1 MSNQSVVSFAVAAAL
16 CATPGVCRAAGGL
29 EGVAPATASSASSP
43 ANASSSIDEQL
54 VIFEIEAQYAYIE
67 TQARMSSR
75 IDNFVSVFG
84 GGTHDTETLKT
95 HNVGGR
101 FRILGPK
108 YGVARPFIDVGGVT
122 PPARHI
128 ISGGVY
134 GLPGVTPSTQPT
146 IEYQYDIDAS
156 VGIDVSMP
164 VGPSVLSLRPFV
176 GYAWDSYLAKIVFQ
190 SPLAGGSHSDAEDE
204 QTVGS
209 IQFGG
214 TVAFQPTE
222 SFPIYVFATGGWR
235 DPVQHDNRHFTDQFV
250 NNSLIATGVYNYAGG
265 VFYRAGIGVRF

>member
-1 MSNQSVVSFAVAAAL
+1 MSNRSLVSFAVAAAL
-16 CATPGVCRAAGGL
+16 CAAPGVCRAVGGL
-29 EGVAPATASSASSP
+29 EGAAPTTGSSTSPPASSLLLA
-43 ANASSSIDEQL
+43 DERL
-54 VIFEIEAQYAYIE
+54 VVFEIEAQYAYIE

-75 IDNFVSVFG
+75 IDNFVPLFG
-84 GGTHDTETLKT
+84 NGTHDTETLKT
-95 HNVGGR
+95 HDVGGR
-101 FRILGPK
+101 FRILGPR
-108 YGVARPFIDVGGVT
+108 YGVVRPFIDVGGVT

-128 ISGGVY
+128 ISGNVY

-164 VGPSVLSLRPFV
+164 VGSSVLSLRPFL
-176 GYAWDSYLAKIVFQ
+176 GYAWDSYLAKVVLQ
-190 SPLAGGSHSDAEDE
+190 NPSDGSHADAEDE

-222 SFPIYVFATGGWR
+222 SFPMYVFATGGWR
-235 DPVQHDNRHFTDQFV
+235 DPVQHDDRQFTDQFV
-250 NNSLIATGVYNYAGG
+250 NNSLIATGSYKYAGG